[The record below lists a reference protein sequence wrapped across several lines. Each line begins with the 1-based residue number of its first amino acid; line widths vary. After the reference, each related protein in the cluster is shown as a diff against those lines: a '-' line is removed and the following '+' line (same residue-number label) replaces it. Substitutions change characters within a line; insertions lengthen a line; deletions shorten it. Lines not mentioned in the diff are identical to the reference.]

1 MSRKDT
7 FPNFPLFQRAFSS
20 LFSNDVRTFKFELFH
35 NMNNLEKQLNKETL
49 HEQNSKSDLSV
60 IKVQFDKFLHS
71 KELKP
76 SNYDGCHVKENFKD
90 YTQMEAQSFKDLI
103 IQQMDSIEQSIIE
116 RALHQQEIQKRLT
129 RLNDRKLQIQEC
141 KVQEVKAL
149 NASLGDT
156 DSSGIVSKKGNAHS
170 SENESSRSG
179 NECSERSNY
188 GDDTDIRPSYD
199 TEPMAEAN
207 QNAKESDDERA
218 MLDNLIVNLK
228 LDTDK
233 NKKIQKQLKKANAP
247 LTQEMKECKSILEES
262 NRTRDRYLGAL
273 HDKEIEL
280 AKYKR
285 YNDCAIEKDSLK
297 SKLKETLG
305 FLAQHELDT
314 KEVLK
319 KKGYEISVVKEDT
332 TS

>member
-20 LFSNDVRTFKFELFH
+20 LFSNDVKTFKFELFH

-76 SNYDGCHVKENFKD
+76 SNYDGCHVRENFKD

-156 DSSGIVSKKGNAHS
+156 DSSGIVSKKEAILGM
-170 SENESSRSG
+170 
-179 NECSERSNY
+179 
-188 GDDTDIRPSYD
+188 IRISD
-199 TEPMAEAN
+199 LPMTQN
-207 QNAKESDDERA
+207 QWLRYHILLNIIC
-218 MLDNLIVNLK
+218 LLLK
-228 LDTDK
+228 L
-233 NKKIQKQLKKANAP
+233 KIL
-247 LTQEMKECKSILEES
+247 S
-262 NRTRDRYLGAL
+262 NL
-273 HDKEIEL
+273 
-280 AKYKR
+280 
-285 YNDCAIEKDSLK
+285 N
-297 SKLKETLG
+297 
-305 FLAQHELDT
+305 FLMTHP
-314 KEVLK
+314 
-319 KKGYEISVVKEDT
+319 
-332 TS
+332 